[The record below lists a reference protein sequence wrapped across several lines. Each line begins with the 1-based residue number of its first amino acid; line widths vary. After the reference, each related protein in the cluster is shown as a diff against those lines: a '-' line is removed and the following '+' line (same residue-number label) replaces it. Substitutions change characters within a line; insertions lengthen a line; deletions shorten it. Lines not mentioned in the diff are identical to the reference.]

1 MVIFLVSLLL
11 ALVSIA
17 GVVRGFNWL
26 IRVLGLDDDSWPLGP
41 R

>member
-17 GVVRGFNWL
+17 GVVRAFNWL
-26 IRVLGLDDDSWPLGP
+26 IRAMHLDDDSWP